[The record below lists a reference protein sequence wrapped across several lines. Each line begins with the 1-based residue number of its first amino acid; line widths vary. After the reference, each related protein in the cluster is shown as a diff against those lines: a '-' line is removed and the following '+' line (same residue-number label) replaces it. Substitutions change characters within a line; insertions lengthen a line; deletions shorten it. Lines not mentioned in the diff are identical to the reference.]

1 MYILLLIW
9 LGIDVVLLALLPS
22 REQIAKYPD
31 KMWKR
36 SIERVKKT
44 NERAMDVLT
53 EFGLLIF
60 LCCFIYIIIRCI
72 PNIGIQI
79 FLEWYKGIFIVA
91 LFPMLFSW
99 FKGNNFSVKSKET
112 GSLLILAIF
121 ISMVGTLIDTESVE
135 PIVQYRGVLN
145 VLITMFVVIFLVVL
159 YRMRMGSEH
168 YYSKRLPKK
177 GIRKDLHYRTP
188 RLIVNVSNVDLI
200 RHCERYF
207 DEYISRYRRMKELHT
222 IEYVNLAG
230 IYRKL
235 WYEKSA
241 YFMKTFVLVTIFI
254 VIISMK
260 FDISYKQF
268 GIIGL
273 LFAFRVLI
281 SVYKHT
287 DLECLYRMGIRYAY
301 DDWGYYLTC
310 VGKRKFVGDVQ
321 IMAVSKFHKYVYSF
335 LDIAAL
341 CRAVAFSDKVSGEN
355 RICIITRNLGELFVN
370 YTDYEQRKNW
380 TMVIPLWIAALFE
393 FYVTGGVETEIKKIL
408 LKSVDESVRADISIF
423 LQSFWADMERKGL
436 KNEVLDYLKL
446 FKDNLYI

>member
-1 MYILLLIW
+1 MYILLFIW
-9 LGIDVVLLALLPS
+9 FVIDAVLLLLLPS
-22 REQIAKYPD
+22 REQIAKYPNM
-31 KMWKR
+31 MWKR

-44 NERAMDVLT
+44 NERVMDVLT
-53 EFGLLIF
+53 EIGSLIF
-60 LCCFIYIIIRCI
+60 LCCFIYIIILCI

-79 FLEWYKGIFIVA
+79 FLEWHKGIFIVA

-99 FKGNNFSVKSKET
+99 FKGNNFSVKSKEMV
-112 GSLLILAIF
+112 SLLVLVIF
-121 ISMVGTLIDTESVE
+121 ISMAGTLIDTESVE
-135 PIVQYRGVLN
+135 SIVQYRGVLN
-145 VLITMFVVIFLVVL
+145 VLITMFVVMFLVVL
-159 YRMRMGSEH
+159 YRMQRGSEH

-177 GIRKDLHYRTP
+177 GIRKDLYYRTP
-188 RLIVNVSNVDLI
+188 GLIVNVSNADLI

-207 DEYISRYRRMKELHT
+207 DEYISRYRRVKELHT
-222 IEYVNLAG
+222 IEYVNMAG

-273 LFAFRVLI
+273 LFAFWVLI

-301 DDWGYYLTC
+301 DEWGYYLTC
-310 VGKRKFVGDVQ
+310 AGKRKFVGNVQ
-321 IMAVSKFHKYVYSF
+321 IIAVSKFHKYVYSF

-341 CRAVAFSDKVSGEN
+341 CRAVAFSDKMSGEN

-393 FYVTGGVETEIKKIL
+393 FYVTGEVETEIKKIL

-436 KNEVLDYLKL
+436 KNGVLDYLKL
-446 FKDNLYI
+446 FKDNWYI

>member
-9 LGIDVVLLALLPS
+9 LGIDVVLLALIPS

-99 FKGNNFSVKSKET
+99 FKGNNFSAKSKET
-112 GSLLILAIF
+112 GSFLILAIF

-135 PIVQYRGVLN
+135 SIVQNRGVLN

-260 FDISYKQF
+260 FDIS
-268 GIIGL
+268 
-273 LFAFRVLI
+273 
-281 SVYKHT
+281 
-287 DLECLYRMGIRYAY
+287 
-301 DDWGYYLTC
+301 
-310 VGKRKFVGDVQ
+310 
-321 IMAVSKFHKYVYSF
+321 
-335 LDIAAL
+335 
-341 CRAVAFSDKVSGEN
+341 
-355 RICIITRNLGELFVN
+355 
-370 YTDYEQRKNW
+370 
-380 TMVIPLWIAALFE
+380 
-393 FYVTGGVETEIKKIL
+393 
-408 LKSVDESVRADISIF
+408 
-423 LQSFWADMERKGL
+423 
-436 KNEVLDYLKL
+436 
-446 FKDNLYI
+446 